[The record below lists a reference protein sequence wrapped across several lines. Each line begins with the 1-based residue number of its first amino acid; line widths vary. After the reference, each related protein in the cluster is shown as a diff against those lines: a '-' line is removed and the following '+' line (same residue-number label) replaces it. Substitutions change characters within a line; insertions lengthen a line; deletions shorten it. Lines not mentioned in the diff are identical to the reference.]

1 MGNLLFWGR
10 DKMNKV
16 TNEKLLIS
24 LRKNSWIALASWSR
38 PSSICMLMCSCSC
51 LEATELCLTQAVKWN
66 VTLIYCSHSR
76 FAHFEFIHTDWYS
89 DMHVVSSV
97 QFPKLVSCV
106 FLLHP
111 EASVEATHII
121 SAISEVPSVPA
132 PCDTE
137 ATLKGTQTSLGLVSI
152 WCSVSWYPGSFR
164 CQEES
169 AYEIFPTCAKITQI
183 SVFKCI
189 FGMFIYV
196 IYLCLAL

>member
-1 MGNLLFWGR
+1 MENLLFWGR

-24 LRKNSWIALASWSR
+24 LRWNSWVAFAAGSR
-38 PSSICMLMCSCSC
+38 PSSFCMLMCSCSC
-51 LEATELCLTQAVKWN
+51 VEATELCLTQAVKWN
-66 VTLIYCSHSR
+66 VTLICCCSHSR
-76 FAHFEFIHTDWYS
+76 LHSLNLFMLIDPRRRLTYACCHLFNFPNWY
-89 DMHVVSSV
+89 
-97 QFPKLVSCV
+97 PCV

-121 SAISEVPSVPA
+121 SAISEIPSVPA

-152 WCSVSWYPGSFR
+152 WCSVSHHDILEASDVKR
-164 CQEES
+164 SQS
-169 AYEIFPTCAKITQI
+169 MKSSKRAKITQI

-189 FGMFIYV
+189 FAHVY
-196 IYLCLAL
+196 